1 MNQILSTE
9 NTYKPK
15 KNGGNN
21 LIDMRKIIIVFSVL
35 IIIFAIVIVGAIVYG
50 NIREKNDSG
59 EMANLNRPSI
69 KIEPIENKCRITI
82 KYDEG
87 LNKISY
93 WWNDEVERQEN
104 SMNGGIDFV
113 RLVEIPIQDHNI
125 LHVRATG
132 MDGSVNEVD
141 QEITTQNATEEDPNK
156 PKISLVFNDD
166 DGNITICVTSDRGI
180 KEIKYSWD
188 DDQEIVV
195 DVEQGQ
201 TKKEFTIEGKR
212 GTNKIKI
219 KAIDVDGNEQ
229 TEEQLTWGIRQP
241 KFDIILNHGNML
253 SIDLEHD
260 SGFKKVTIT
269 INGQQVVYDEN
280 YVGYSKEAKHIDVDV
295 EVPNGHLVV
304 DVEAYT
310 LEAPD
315 RAVTWHREADI
326 QV

>member
-15 KNGGNN
+15 NTGGNN
-21 LIDMRKIIIVFSVL
+21 LIDMRKIIIIFSVL
-35 IIIFAIVIVGAIVYG
+35 IIIFAVIIVAAIVYG
-50 NIREKNDSG
+50 NIRKKNNSG
-59 EMANLNRPSI
+59 SMAQLNRPVI
-69 KIEPIENKCRITI
+69 KIVPIENNCSITI

-93 WWNDEVERQEN
+93 WWNDEEVITEKN
-104 SMNGGIDFV
+104 MNGGIDFV
-113 RLVEIPIQDHNI
+113 TSVEIPIQDYNV

-132 MDGSVNEVD
+132 MDGSVSEVN
-141 QEITTQNATEEDPNK
+141 QEVTTQNATEDDPNK
-156 PKISLVFNDD
+156 PKISLAFNDD
-166 DGNITICVTSDRGI
+166 GDITICVTSDTGI
-180 KEIKYSWD
+180 KEVRYSWD
-188 DDQEIVV
+188 DEQEIIM

-201 TKKEFTIEGKR
+201 TKKEFTVEGKR
-212 GTNKIKI
+212 GTNKIKV
-219 KAIDVDGNEQ
+219 KATDVNGNEQ
-229 TEEQLTWGIRQP
+229 TKEQLTWGIRQP
-241 KFDIILNHGNML
+241 KFEIMINHGNIL
-253 SIDLEHD
+253 SIDLDHD

-280 YVGYSKEAKHIDVDV
+280 YVGYSKDTTHIDVDL